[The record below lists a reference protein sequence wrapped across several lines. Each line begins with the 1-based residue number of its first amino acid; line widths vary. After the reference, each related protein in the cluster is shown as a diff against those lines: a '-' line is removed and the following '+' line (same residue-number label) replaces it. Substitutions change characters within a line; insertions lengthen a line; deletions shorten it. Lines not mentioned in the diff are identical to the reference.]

1 MCLCEVPQ
9 ISEISRLQVHLE
21 NIKSKIHRRGEL
33 DGGGAVVDRIG
44 SHVCARHAVKNQT
57 QPVLAR
63 SGPRWQGRPRG
74 VARPPTS
81 AGRDARSTRRLRAPV
96 GTDGDYVPAPLMKLV
111 AQKQGALGMF
121 RGKFRSRLS
130 KQLLALV
137 TAAVRAADQS
147 ARIRKS
153 GSAALSVGLC
163 PIFCWCGDWC
173 RG

>member
-1 MCLCEVPQ
+1 MCAPRREEPDPACPHPEWFEVVGLPSQCREAPQ
-9 ISEISRLQVHLE
+9 
-21 NIKSKIHRRGEL
+21 
-33 DGGGAVVDRIG
+33 
-44 SHVCARHAVKNQT
+44 
-57 QPVLAR
+57 
-63 SGPRWQGRPRG
+63 
-74 VARPPTS
+74 TS
-81 AGRDARSTRRLRAPV
+81 AGRDARSTRWLRAPV
-96 GTDGDYVPAPLMKLV
+96 GTDGDYVPAPLTKLV

-153 GSAALSVGLC
+153 GSVALSVGLC